1 MLRGVL
7 PEQQLNTLRQAVLA
21 QPDVPPSRTIA
32 QLDLPPAERRPV
44 EILQSLLEKAE
55 KKDPQGVAAAF
66 RTTEGEAL
74 QNRLTAI
81 AGGETAEQ
89 ALTTRKTAQEALRT
103 ATTPMREEAL
113 GAASRTGQAVA
124 KLESIA
130 TSARKEASEAVD
142 FVRRSDRMAESANE
156 WAKNWA
162 PSGGARAADVGA
174 APRPPGRFTFPGELA
189 QRIPAKA
196 EAAAEASRRAGGQA
210 RAAENTLESMRARGI
225 EPITNDKL
233 TGPLQQLL
241 RDPEIATNREAN
253 AAIQRIGQMVN
264 DWTGPNGFVDPY
276 ALYAIRKNGV
286 QGVIRELNPGMDA
299 ASQDKMAA
307 SVLSRVTPMIDDLIE
322 KAGGKGFREYTRA
335 FSSGMSQIRA
345 MELADQIRK
354 RYSAGTATVADKQYI
369 VDLVRGESPEV
380 IEELFGSG
388 KYKIGEQMAKDMPL
402 LKELAD
408 TIGFDLKFA
417 EQAKAGRAA
426 LAELSKE
433 QAGWRLRFPFF
444 TRASTAINE
453 IASALEDKVANQ
465 TMERLIQAAQSGR
478 NFDEIIKVLPTAE
491 RNAVLRVLR
500 TPADWNRFSTGV
512 ATAAAG
518 TQTVEPRNALAPES
532 QNALAE

>member
-1 MLRGVL
+1 
-7 PEQQLNTLRQAVLA
+7 
-21 QPDVPPSRTIA
+21 
-32 QLDLPPAERRPV
+32 
-44 EILQSLLEKAE
+44 
-55 KKDPQGVAAAF
+55 
-66 RTTEGEAL
+66 
-74 QNRLTAI
+74 
-81 AGGETAEQ
+81 
-89 ALTTRKTAQEALRT
+89 
-103 ATTPMREEAL
+103 
-113 GAASRTGQAVA
+113 
-124 KLESIA
+124 
-130 TSARKEASEAVD
+130 
-142 FVRRSDRMAESANE
+142 
-156 WAKNWA
+156 
-162 PSGGARAADVGA
+162 
-174 APRPPGRFTFPGELA
+174 
-189 QRIPAKA
+189 
-196 EAAAEASRRAGGQA
+196 
-210 RAAENTLESMRARGI
+210 
-225 EPITNDKL
+225 
-233 TGPLQQLL
+233 
-241 RDPEIATNREAN
+241 
-253 AAIQRIGQMVN
+253 
-264 DWTGPNGFVDPY
+264 
-276 ALYAIRKNGV
+276 
-286 QGVIRELNPGMDA
+286 
-299 ASQDKMAA
+299 
-307 SVLSRVTPMIDDLIE
+307 MIDDLIE